1 VTAELA
7 PEAVRAGLSTATIP
21 SEVACFARLPST
33 MDEARR
39 RASSGATEGL
49 VVLAEEQTAGRGRL
63 GRPWVAPPGS
73 ALLLSLLLRP
83 RWLAPERAFALTM
96 LAATALCAAVE
107 EVAGL
112 RPALKWPNDML
123 LPQQNAEGRMQNAE
137 ASPRPAPSSGIQH
150 SAFSIQHSSPQAKC
164 AGILA
169 ELHLQAGAVEWAVI
183 GVGVNVHA
191 HPPPDQTAYPATSL
205 DAALGRRADRLAL
218 LRALLVRL
226 DGGYVALRAGGYG
239 ALFAEWRARLA
250 TLGES
255 VRVSTPAGIVEGV
268 AEEVTPAGALLVRA
282 ADGALH
288 TVTTGDVQA

>member
-1 VTAELA
+1 MTGPLD
-7 PEAVRAGLSTATIP
+7 PEDILAGLTPAVIP
-21 SEVACFARLPST
+21 SEVTCFARLPST

-39 RASSGATEGL
+39 RAADGAAEGL

-63 GRPWVAPPGS
+63 GRAWLAPPGS

-96 LAATALCAAVE
+96 LAATGLCAAVE
-107 EVAGL
+107 EATGL
-112 RPALKWPNDML
+112 RPALKWPNDVL
-123 LPQQNAEGRMQNAE
+123 LNGRRSTGE
-137 ASPRPAPSSGIQH
+137 RRTVGESVSPTKEESHLSQPSK
-150 SAFSIQHSSPQAKC
+150 A

-169 ELHLQAGAVEWAVI
+169 ELHLQAGAIEWAVI

-191 HPPPDQTAYPATSL
+191 HPPLGDTSYPATSL

-218 LRALLVRL
+218 LRALLRRL
-226 DGGYVALRAGGYG
+226 DAGYAALRAGGYE
-239 ALFAEWRARLA
+239 ALFADWRAHLD
-250 TLGES
+250 TLGRA
-255 VRVSTPAGIVEGV
+255 VRIVTLTEALEGV
-268 AEEVTPAGALLVRA
+268 AEDVSPTGALLVRE